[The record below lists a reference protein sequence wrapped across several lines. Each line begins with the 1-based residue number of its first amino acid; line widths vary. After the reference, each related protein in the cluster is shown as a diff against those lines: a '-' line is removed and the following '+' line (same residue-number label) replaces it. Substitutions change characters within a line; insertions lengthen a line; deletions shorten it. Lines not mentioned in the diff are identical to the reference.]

1 MMTSYLIHVEECVL
15 DAHHKKSF
23 HLIENRMNLYSGV
36 GILVVHQFKFNQVK
50 KVASRFL
57 CHCCNS

>member
-36 GILVVHQFKFNQVK
+36 GILVVHQFKFNQEK
-50 KVASRFL
+50 KS
-57 CHCCNS
+57 CK